1 MELHRTGGVSLPPG
15 FGDQL
20 FAANAAASS
29 AGGTAG
35 SGGGDTKE
43 PLPGHQPKIVGTQ
56 SNDWLGAADPK
67 DVKVWQVLG
76 RLVFFLVI
84 IFLAAAALD

>member
-20 FAANAAASS
+20 LTASAAASS
-29 AGGTAG
+29 TDG
-35 SGGGDTKE
+35 SGGGGGISKE
-43 PLPGHQPKIVGTQ
+43 PLAGHRPKIVGTQ

-76 RLVFFLVI
+76 KLVFFLVI